1 MAALSAN
8 IKKLLART
16 KLVVLPEDYF
26 VVQLPL
32 DAKLI
37 PGEWY
42 RPATTRFA
50 VFVREPKQITLIIAR
65 RKWLRMQNIFEK
77 YDVHGPVKVVTFDVK
92 LSMVAPGY
100 MATIGTILAE
110 AKLSAV
116 PISSSN
122 RDHIIVPKADLP
134 RTVRVIRQFL
144 ESCRS
149 KPSQKKSAA
158 GSRQPAVGVS

>member
-1 MAALSAN
+1 MDALSAN

-16 KLVVLPEDYF
+16 KLVILPEDYF
-26 VVQLPL
+26 AVQLPL

-50 VFVREPKQITLIIAR
+50 VFVREPKRITLIIAR

-77 YDVHGPVKVVTFDVK
+77 YDVHGPMKVVAFDVK
-92 LSMVAPGY
+92 LSMVARGY
-100 MATIGTILAE
+100 MATIGTLLAD
-110 AKLSAV
+110 ARICAL
-116 PISSSN
+116 PISSFN

-149 KPSQKKSAA
+149 KPPKKK
-158 GSRQPAVGVS
+158 